1 MCVAR
6 CSGAGASGVGDSD
19 PVGLGSLDAVAR
31 RWGEYCGPTIPG
43 LNSQLA
49 RRRARR
55 GGNRAKVSVSNYI
68 GKKRVFEGTVPRS
81 AGLRVWVRGTLHVP
95 GSLYADD
102 QDQKLDTVWRRCSDR
117 RGDFVVAGVGSR

>member
-31 RWGEYCGPTIPG
+31 RWGE
-43 LNSQLA
+43 
-49 RRRARR
+49 
-55 GGNRAKVSVSNYI
+55 RAKVSVSNYI

-117 RGDFVVAGVGSR
+117 RGDFVVAGVGAR